1 VTAATLSSA
10 LRAAE
15 APGPEL
21 ADWLDSLP
29 ERPDRIRAWPLI
41 GRLPPY
47 HKRGSA
53 DWPVATLAVPFNIHD
68 DGRPVGPVWI
78 LVFAG
83 ETPHPDCKEVS
94 TC

>member
-1 VTAATLSSA
+1 MTRDTLSTAIRPHS
-10 LRAAE
+10 
-15 APGPEL
+15 PEL

-29 ERPDRIRAWPLI
+29 DRPDRVRAWPLI

-53 DWPVATLAVPFNIHD
+53 DWPVATLAVPFNIHE

-83 ETPHPDCKEVS
+83 EPLHPGCNEVS
-94 TC
+94 P

>member
-1 VTAATLSSA
+1 MTAATLSSA

-29 ERPDRIRAWPLI
+29 ERLDRIRAWPLI

-53 DWPVATLAVPFNIHD
+53 DWPVATLAVPFNIHE

-83 ETPHPDCKEVS
+83 EPLHPGCKEVS
-94 TC
+94 P